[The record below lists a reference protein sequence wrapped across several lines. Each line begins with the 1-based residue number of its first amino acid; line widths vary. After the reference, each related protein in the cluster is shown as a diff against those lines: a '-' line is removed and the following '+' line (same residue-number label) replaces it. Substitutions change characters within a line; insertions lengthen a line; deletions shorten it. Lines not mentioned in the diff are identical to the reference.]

1 MTPLLYRLGHF
12 CARHS
17 VLVLAV
23 WVVVAISV
31 IVVAKSVGS
40 DTNDDLRLPGTDSQ
54 NATNL
59 LSAKFPKQANGSV
72 PVAFRAP
79 EGHKLSDLKYKKPI
93 QRVVKA
99 YSKDPATTKV
109 TGPFSEQGASQLNK
123 KKTIGYISLNLEDS
137 SSELTPEKAHRIIDV
152 AQPLDKA
159 GLKPAAGGYLGQ
171 KVSKPST
178 QLSVIVGLVAAV
190 IILLYTFGTAVAM
203 GIPIVT
209 AIIGLSI
216 GLGIVTFLG
225 HAVEVP
231 TSAPTLAIMIGL
243 GVGIDYALFIVTRHL
258 GQLHDGMEPRESV
271 ARATATSGG
280 AVVFAASTVIIA
292 LLSLAAAGI
301 PMVTTLGYTA
311 AIVVFVAATAAITLL
326 PAVLSLVGRGINRLH
341 VPGLR
346 VQHDERP
353 HGWARWAVFVGSH
366 PWPALVVGLI
376 VLIVFALPV
385 SYLHL
390 GQKDN
395 GALPTST
402 QSRQSYDTMTE
413 GFGSGSNG
421 PMLVAVSLSKPAHND
436 QADLDKL
443 RNQEQKSTQQE
454 ISKQQ
459 AKAAKKIDQQTEQ
472 AQQEA
477 KQKIDAEADQNK
489 QEAKQ
494 QINAGAKQQQEQAAQ
509 QINAEADQAKQDVG
523 PEGDKAIDELAQ
535 NEIDQQN
542 QTIQKKA
549 QQKID
554 QENQQ
559 ITKQAQEELKKQ
571 NQSIQKQADQKQ
583 SQENKKIEKQV
594 KQQAAK
600 KEKSSG
606 DDQKE
611 QFLESKASDPRL
623 TDLRNAIKKTKG
635 VDSVTY
641 PLVNN
646 KGNAAVYT
654 VTSKT
659 SPSSRAT
666 EDLVR
671 KLRSDVIPKATKG
684 KHMEA
689 DVGGSTASYI
699 DLAIEI
705 THKLPL
711 VIAIVLVLSFLLLML
726 AFRSLLVPLKAV
738 TMNVFSILAA
748 FGVVS
753 YAFSHDWT
761 AHLIGLQGPIPIV
774 SYVPLMMFA
783 ILFGLSMD
791 YEVFLMTHVREQ
803 WQETG
808 DPHEAVV
815 HGLATTARV
824 ITSAAMIMVSVFLA
838 FVINGDPTVKQFGLG
853 MAVAVAVDATV
864 VRCVLVPAIMA
875 LLGKAGWWFP
885 KWLDRITPN
894 LSIEGE
900 EWFAKRD
907 QRATED
913 EAPQAEP
920 PQAEVVR
927 SEALPEEPQLE
938 SSPEKPDTQNEP
950 TRTD

>member
-1 MTPLLYRLGHF
+1 
-12 CARHS
+12 
-17 VLVLAV
+17 
-23 WVVVAISV
+23 
-31 IVVAKSVGS
+31 VAKSVGQ

-59 LSAKFPKQANGSV
+59 LSDKFPKQANGSV
-72 PVAFRAP
+72 PIAVRAP
-79 EGHKLSDLKYKKPI
+79 EGQKLSDLKYKKPI

-99 YSKDPATTKV
+99 YAKDPAITKV

-123 KKTIGYISLNLEDS
+123 KRTIGYISLNLEDS
-137 SSELTPEKAHRIIDV
+137 SSELTPEKAQRIIDV
-152 AQPLDKA
+152 AQPLDSA

-178 QLSVIVGLVAAV
+178 QLSVVVGLVAAV
-190 IILLYTFGTAVAM
+190 IILLYTFGTAIAM
-203 GIPIVT
+203 GIPIIT
-209 AIIGLSI
+209 AIIGLSV

-243 GVGIDYALFIVTRHL
+243 GVGIDYALFIVTRHRS
-258 GQLHDGMEPRESV
+258 QLAEGMEPRESV

-311 AIVVFVAATAAITLL
+311 AIVVFVAATAATTLL
-326 PAVLSLVGRGINRLH
+326 PAVLSLIGTGINRLR
-341 VPGLR
+341 VPGMR
-346 VQHDERP
+346 IQHDQRP
-353 HGWARWAVFVGSH
+353 HGWARWAAFVGSH

-376 VLIVFALPV
+376 VLIVLALPV

-390 GQKDN
+390 GQKDS

-454 ISKQQ
+454 ISKQK
-459 AKAAKKIDQQTEQ
+459 AKAAKEIQQQTDQ

-477 KQKIDAEADQNK
+477 KEKVNAGVDQKK

-494 QINAGAKQQQEQAAQ
+494 QINAAAQQQQVEAAQ
-509 QINAEADQAKQDVG
+509 QINAEADQAKQEVG

-535 NEIDQQN
+535 KEIDQQN

-549 QQKID
+549 KQKLD

-559 ITKQAQEELKKQ
+559 INQQAQEELEKQ
-571 NQSIQKQADQKQ
+571 DKSIQQQADQKQ
-583 SQENKKIEKQV
+583 AQENKKIAKQV

-600 KEKSSG
+600 QEKSSG
-606 DDQKE
+606 DDKKE

-623 TDLRNAIKKTKG
+623 MDLRKDIKKTKN
-635 VDSVTY
+635 VDNVTY

-646 KGNAAVYT
+646 KGDAAVYT

-659 SPSSRAT
+659 SPSSRET

-671 KLRSDVIPKATKG
+671 KLRSDVLPKATKG

-689 DVGGSTASYI
+689 DVGGTTASYI

-705 THKLPL
+705 TRKLPL
-711 VIAIVLVLSFLLLML
+711 VIGIVLVLSFLLLML

-738 TMNVFSILAA
+738 TMNVFSILAS

-753 YAFSHDWT
+753 YAFSHQWT

-803 WQETG
+803 WKETS

-885 KWLDRITPN
+885 KWLERITPN
-894 LSIEGE
+894 FSIEGE
-900 EWFAKRD
+900 QWFAEREQK
-907 QRATED
+907 ATQ
-913 EAPQAEP
+913 EASSVAET
-920 PQAEVVR
+920 PQAEVLH
-927 SEALPEEPQLE
+927 SEALQKGPQSESVPEN
-938 SSPEKPDTQNEP
+938 PDTPNEP